1 MTDAQTYRILVV
13 EDEAHLAA
21 GIKLN
26 LELEGYGVQV
36 ASNVRQ
42 AREHLLQGERFA
54 LIVLDVM
61 LPDMN
66 GMEFCERLR
75 ASGNTIPILMLTALG
90 LAEDRVRGLMSGA
103 DDYLPKPFQLA
114 ELLARVRAQL
124 RRGAWMT
131 GDEKA
136 RPEASLQFGKADVDF
151 SRRRATFDGESVSLT
166 KLEFDLLAF
175 FAAHPTRVLS
185 REELHENVWGI
196 QGAIS
201 TRTVDNFVLR
211 LRKIFEPDPSNPQFF
226 VSVRGSGYQ
235 FLPESAANES

>member
-1 MTDAQTYRILVV
+1 MKKAQTYRILVV
-13 EDEAHLAA
+13 EDEVHLAA

-26 LELEGYGVQV
+26 LELEGYAVQV
-36 ASNVRQ
+36 ASDVRQ
-42 AREHLLQGERFA
+42 AREHLLGAERFA

-75 ASGNTIPILMLTALG
+75 ESGNTIPILMLTALG
-90 LAEDRVRGLMSGA
+90 QAEDRVRGLMAGA
-103 DDYLPKPFQLA
+103 DDYLPKPFQLD

-124 RRGAWMT
+124 RRGEWT
-131 GDEKA
+131 KVDERA
-136 RPEASLQFGKADVDF
+136 GPEPTLQFGKADVDF
-151 SRRRATFDGESVSLT
+151 SRRHATYDGERVSLT

-175 FAAHPTRVLS
+175 FAAHPMCVLS
-185 REELHENVWGI
+185 REELHEHVWGI

-211 LRKIFEPDPSNPQFF
+211 LRKVFEDDPSEPQFF
-226 VSVRGSGYQ
+226 VSVRGTGYQ
-235 FLPESAANES
+235 FCPEPGA